1 MSRLVLIVARKI
13 RQKKETLQSMLKQVE
28 FKSVEDKKGKVEDD
42 MEIFQTKQ
50 KN

>member
-1 MSRLVLIVARKI
+1 MSRLVLIVTRKI
-13 RQKKETLQSMLKQVE
+13 RQKKETLQSMLKQVK
-28 FKSVEDKKGKVEDD
+28 FKSVEDIKGKVEDD

>member
-1 MSRLVLIVARKI
+1 
-13 RQKKETLQSMLKQVE
+13 MLKQVE
-28 FKSVEDKKGKVEDD
+28 FKSVEDIKGKVEDD